1 MIIFSIV
8 ERIEYQA
15 DTIVGYFQNESSA
28 KRALAEHLAELGS
41 LAEHSEWLIE
51 EIEVAQ

>member
-1 MIIFSIV
+1 MIIFAIV

-15 DTIVGYFQNESSA
+15 DTIVGYFQTEGSA
-28 KRALAEHLAELGS
+28 ERALESHLAMLGS
-41 LAEHSEWLIE
+41 LANHSDWLIE